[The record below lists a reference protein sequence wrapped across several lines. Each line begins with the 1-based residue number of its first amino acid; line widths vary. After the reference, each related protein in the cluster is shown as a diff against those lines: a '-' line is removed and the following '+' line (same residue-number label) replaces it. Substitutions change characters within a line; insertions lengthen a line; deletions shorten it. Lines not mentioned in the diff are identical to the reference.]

1 MYNYD
6 TMSLLEYIYIENKT
20 EREGILMEKKEKKK
34 FKIPIRKELITS
46 VLMMV
51 IMFAIMFA
59 FMPLVGM
66 NNAMIVGM
74 SIMPILLVTK
84 NDYTL
89 HFKKNSLF
97 FFIIQMSLVALAYAA
112 SLNLATKIPVS
123 FAVFFL
129 IIYIFTYDDKMSIYM
144 PFLLNFI
151 MMLYFPVYGVDLGI
165 RFAIVAI
172 ATIIMLGLQLL
183 VHRNKFKKNIKKQME
198 ELIPMMEKQV
208 HSIEN
213 KEDKQVILEQNKQTA
228 AKLTALQGALDA
240 KMSHFVQ
247 KWDEGNNYLKGVLLF
262 KRINRFVRET
272 YCSSEHN
279 QESFSPDMLTSL
291 TNLIHTIVQYGE
303 KQVEQQAVE
312 AAIYEC
318 SKQMH
323 STALTYELETDIQ
336 LFEKKHIDDAEQ
348 IKPAASFWDTLK
360 SRMNINNVIYALK
373 VSLICAA
380 GMLVTELLN
389 LPKAYLFPLSVVVVT
404 QPYTKLTRKA
414 AGSRMLNTL
423 YMVVIYLLAFS
434 FTDII
439 WLNIL
444 ILVVTI
450 IVGDIF
456 LKFYF
461 NVVITGIVAVAMGSM
476 ASSTTLTGT
485 EYAFVRLAY
494 VCAACILIVLIDAM
508 FFPRHVNESVKKQL
522 NKSVALNQTILSC
535 ISNPNTTA
543 EELLQALRQKRAINR
558 KIKFNQQY
566 IKSDEMAQYLLS
578 DQEWTE
584 RVYFLYD
591 SLAAQKL
598 TMQQV
603 NYAYHV
609 LHDNTK
615 GLSEVVHAEQDR
627 TQISIILN
635 LYDLLKGIQESELIV
650 ETQISQSMNA

>member
-1 MYNYD
+1 MANIITID
-6 TMSLLEYIYIENKT
+6 IT
-20 EREGILMEKKEKKK
+20 EVISSFLIGILN
-34 FKIPIRKELITS
+34 L
-46 VLMMV
+46 
-51 IMFAIMFA
+51 FA

-66 NNAMIVGM
+66 RNSMTIGM
-74 SIMPILLVTK
+74 GIMPILIVTK

-97 FFIIQMSLVALAYAA
+97 FLIVGLALVALSYAA

-144 PFLLNFI
+144 PFLLHFI
-151 MMLYFPVYGVDLGI
+151 MMLYFPVSGVDLGI

-172 ATIIMLGLQLL
+172 ETFIMMGLNLL
-183 VHRNKFKKNIKKQME
+183 VHHNKFKKKIKKQMD
-198 ELIPMMEKQV
+198 ELVPMMEKQ
-208 HSIEN
+208 IQAIKN
-213 KEDKQVILEQNKQTA
+213 KEDKQVIIEQNQQTA
-228 AKLTALQGALDA
+228 AKLTALQGILDA
-240 KMSHFVQ
+240 KMSHFIK

-262 KRINRFVRET
+262 KRINRFVREA
-272 YCSSEHN
+272 YCSTENN
-279 QESFSPDMLTSL
+279 QENFSTDTLNSL

-303 KQVEQQAVE
+303 KQVDQQAVE

-323 STALTYELETDIQ
+323 STALAYELETDIQ

-348 IKPAASFWDTLK
+348 IKPSVSFWDTLK
-360 SRMNINNVIYALK
+360 SRMNVNNVIYALK
-373 VSLICAA
+373 VSLLCIA
-380 GMLVTELLN
+380 GMLVTELLH
-389 LPKAYLFPLSVVVVT
+389 LPKPYLFPLSVVVVT

-444 ILVVTI
+444 ILVVVI
-450 IVGDIF
+450 VVGDIF
-456 LKFYF
+456 LKFNF
-461 NVVITGIVAVAMGSM
+461 NVVLSGIMAVTMGSM

-494 VCAACILIVLIDAM
+494 VCAACILIVLIDAL

-522 NKSVALNQTILSC
+522 NKSVAFNQTILSC

-543 EELLQALRQKRAINR
+543 EELLQALRQKRALNR

-566 IKSDEMAQYLLS
+566 IKSDELNQYLLS

-591 SLAAQKL
+591 GLAEQKL

-603 NYAYHV
+603 SHAYDV
-609 LHDNTK
+609 LHDDTK
-615 GLSEVVHAEQDR
+615 VLSEVVRAEQDR

-635 LYDLLKGIQESELIV
+635 LYDLLKGIQESELIA
-650 ETQISQSMNA
+650 ETQVKQALIS

>member
-1 MYNYD
+1 M
-6 TMSLLEYIYIENKT
+6 
-20 EREGILMEKKEKKK
+20 EKKK

-46 VLMMV
+46 VISMV

-66 NNAMIVGM
+66 RNSMTIGM
-74 SIMPILLVTK
+74 GIMPILIVTK

-97 FFIIQMSLVALAYAA
+97 FLIVGLALVALSYAA

-144 PFLLNFI
+144 PFLLHFI
-151 MMLYFPVYGVDLGI
+151 MMLYFPVSGVDLGI

-172 ATIIMLGLQLL
+172 ETFIMMGLNLL
-183 VHRNKFKKNIKKQME
+183 VHHNKFKKKIKKQMD
-198 ELIPMMEKQV
+198 ELVPMMEKQ
-208 HSIEN
+208 IQAIKN
-213 KEDKQVILEQNKQTA
+213 KEDKQVIIEQNQQTA
-228 AKLTALQGALDA
+228 AKLTALQGILDA
-240 KMSHFVQ
+240 KMSHFIK

-262 KRINRFVRET
+262 KRINRFVREA
-272 YCSSEHN
+272 YCSTENN
-279 QESFSPDMLTSL
+279 QENFSTDTLNSL

-303 KQVEQQAVE
+303 KQVDQQAVE

-323 STALTYELETDIQ
+323 STALAYELETDIQ

-348 IKPAASFWDTLK
+348 IKPSVSFWDTLK
-360 SRMNINNVIYALK
+360 SRMNVNNVIYSLK
-373 VSLICAA
+373 VSLLCIA
-380 GMLVTELLN
+380 GMLVTELLH
-389 LPKAYLFPLSVVVVT
+389 LPKPYLFPLSVVVVT

-444 ILVVTI
+444 ILVVVI
-450 IVGDIF
+450 VVGDIF
-456 LKFYF
+456 LKFNF
-461 NVVITGIVAVAMGSM
+461 NVVLSGIMAVTMGSM

-494 VCAACILIVLIDAM
+494 VCAACILIVLIDAL

-522 NKSVALNQTILSC
+522 NKSVAFNQTILSC

-543 EELLQALRQKRAINR
+543 EELLQALRQKRALNR

-566 IKSDEMAQYLLS
+566 IKSDELNQYLLS

-591 SLAAQKL
+591 GLAEQKL

-603 NYAYHV
+603 SHAYDV
-609 LHDNTK
+609 LHDDTK
-615 GLSEVVHAEQDR
+615 VLSEVVRAEQDR
-627 TQISIILN
+627 THISILLN
-635 LYDLLKGIQESELIV
+635 LYDLLKGIQESELIA
-650 ETQISQSMNA
+650 ETQVKQALIS

>member
-1 MYNYD
+1 
-6 TMSLLEYIYIENKT
+6 
-20 EREGILMEKKEKKK
+20 MEKKEKKK

-51 IMFAIMFA
+51 IMFAVMFA

-97 FFIIQMSLVALAYAA
+97 FFIVQMSLVALAYAA

-279 QESFSPDMLTSL
+279 QENFSPDTLTSL
-291 TNLIHTIVQYGE
+291 TNLIHTIVQY
-303 KQVEQQAVE
+303 
-312 AAIYEC
+312 
-318 SKQMH
+318 
-323 STALTYELETDIQ
+323 
-336 LFEKKHIDDAEQ
+336 
-348 IKPAASFWDTLK
+348 
-360 SRMNINNVIYALK
+360 
-373 VSLICAA
+373 
-380 GMLVTELLN
+380 
-389 LPKAYLFPLSVVVVT
+389 
-404 QPYTKLTRKA
+404 
-414 AGSRMLNTL
+414 
-423 YMVVIYLLAFS
+423 
-434 FTDII
+434 
-439 WLNIL
+439 
-444 ILVVTI
+444 
-450 IVGDIF
+450 
-456 LKFYF
+456 
-461 NVVITGIVAVAMGSM
+461 
-476 ASSTTLTGT
+476 
-485 EYAFVRLAY
+485 
-494 VCAACILIVLIDAM
+494 
-508 FFPRHVNESVKKQL
+508 
-522 NKSVALNQTILSC
+522 
-535 ISNPNTTA
+535 
-543 EELLQALRQKRAINR
+543 
-558 KIKFNQQY
+558 
-566 IKSDEMAQYLLS
+566 
-578 DQEWTE
+578 
-584 RVYFLYD
+584 
-591 SLAAQKL
+591 
-598 TMQQV
+598 
-603 NYAYHV
+603 
-609 LHDNTK
+609 
-615 GLSEVVHAEQDR
+615 
-627 TQISIILN
+627 
-635 LYDLLKGIQESELIV
+635 
-650 ETQISQSMNA
+650 